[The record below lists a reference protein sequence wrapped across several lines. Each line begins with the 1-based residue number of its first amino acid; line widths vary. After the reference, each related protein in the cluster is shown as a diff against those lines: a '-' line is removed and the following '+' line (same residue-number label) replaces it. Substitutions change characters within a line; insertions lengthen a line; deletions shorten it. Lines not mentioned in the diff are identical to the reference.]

1 MHTIYFTRCGR
12 PYSNFVFENLKD
24 KNFQWNLIVFS
35 VGKVEFDGNLTIK
48 NKLGK
53 KPTKFATS
61 LSELAS
67 ILQNLDRKNQTDR
80 EGL

>member
-1 MHTIYFTRCGR
+1 MHTIYFTRCFI
-12 PYSNFVFENLKD
+12 SNLVFE
-24 KNFQWNLIVFS
+24 NFQWNLIVFS
-35 VGKVEFDGNLTIK
+35 VGKVEFDGNLIIK